1 MTKSSAASSGRRNA
15 NPPHLR
21 FQPLAAAERLWQQ
34 AEEAA
39 SHEADPEKLIR
50 VRMGHLP
57 VRYACLSRWVSLR
70 RECKEQNGTWPWPES
85 RKAVAD
91 AFREVC
97 QGVPG
102 KDWTP
107 VRVLNEG
114 GRQVDDFLKAF
125 AQDPPDG
132 SGPQPTK

>member
-1 MTKSSAASSGRRNA
+1 
-15 NPPHLR
+15 LR
-21 FQPLAAAERLWQQ
+21 FQPLATAERLWQQ

-57 VRYACLSRWVSLR
+57 LRYAVLGRWVSLR
-70 RECKEQNGTWPWPES
+70 RECREQNATWPWPES

-91 AFREVC
+91 AFRDLC

-102 KDWTP
+102 KDWTL
-107 VRVLNEG
+107 VRVLSEG
-114 GRQVDDFLKAF
+114 GRQVDDFLKEF
-125 AQDPPDG
+125 AQDPPNTT
-132 SGPQPTK
+132 SPPPP